1 MKPDTEMHHHDDKPL
16 RKDFLPFHQ
25 PLIGA
30 EEEAEVIQTLRSG
43 WLTTG
48 PRTQEFERD
57 FAEYIGCNHAIGLN
71 SCTAGLHLALVA
83 IGVGEGDE
91 VITTPITF
99 PATANVIVHQRA
111 RPVFADVDPETL
123 NINPEKIE
131 EKISPRTRAIIP
143 VHLAGHPCEMDSIS
157 EIAQKHNIKVI
168 EDAAHALEAEYHGR
182 KVGVLG
188 NVAAF
193 SFYATKNI
201 TTGEG
206 GMLTTNDDELA
217 DKVGILRLHGISRD
231 AWKRYGLEGYRHWD
245 TLYAGYK
252 YNMPDIQAAIGIHQ
266 LKKAEKFLQVR
277 KKYVEMYDKAFAKI
291 PEIKILGRK
300 ENIKHSHYLYVIQVK
315 TEDLTADRDIIMNAI
330 QAENIGIGIHFRALH
345 LQPYYKNT
353 YGFKLGDFP
362 NAEYA
367 SDRVISLPL
376 YPAMTEGDAAD
387 VIKATSRVISRY
399 RKRHWSK
406 KYGASAK

>member
-1 MKPDTEMHHHDDKPL
+1 VEICNSEDGL
-16 RKDFLPFHQ
+16 VRKDFLPFHR

-30 EEEAEVIQTLRSG
+30 EEESEVIQCLRSG
-43 WLTTG
+43 WITTG
-48 PRTQEFERD
+48 PRTQEFERA
-57 FAEYIGCNHAIGLN
+57 FADYIGCRHAIGLN

-83 IGVGEGDE
+83 LGIGEGDE

-111 RPVFADVDPETL
+111 RPVFADIDLETL
-123 NINPEKIE
+123 NIDPDKIE
-131 EKISPRTRAIIP
+131 ERISTKTRAIIP
-143 VHLAGHPCEMDSIS
+143 VHFAGHPCEMDRIS
-157 EIAQKHNIKVI
+157 EIAQKYNLKVI

-188 NVAAF
+188 NAAAF

-217 DKVGILRLHGISRD
+217 DKIDILRLHGISRD
-231 AWKRYGLEGYRHWD
+231 AWKRYGLEGYKHWD
-245 TLYAGYK
+245 TIYPGYK
-252 YNMPDIQAAIGIHQ
+252 YNMFDIQAAIGIHQ
-266 LKKAEKFLQVR
+266 LKKVDKFLQIR
-277 KKYVEMYDKAFAKI
+277 RKYVEMYDKAFEKI
-291 PEIKILGRK
+291 PEIKILSRR

-315 TEDLTADRDIIMNAI
+315 TEDSTADRDIIMNAI
-330 QAENIGIGIHFRALH
+330 QSENIGIGIHFRALH

-353 YGFKLGDFP
+353 YGFKPGDFP

-376 YPAMTEGDAAD
+376 YPAMTEEDVTD
-387 VIKATSRVISRY
+387 VIKTVTRVISRY
-399 RKRHWSK
+399 RR
-406 KYGASAK
+406 

>member
-1 MKPDTEMHHHDDKPL
+1 MEICNSEDGL
-16 RKDFLPFHQ
+16 VRKDFLPFHR

-30 EEEAEVIQTLRSG
+30 EEESEVIQCLRSG
-43 WLTTG
+43 WITTG
-48 PRTQEFERD
+48 PRTQEFERA
-57 FAEYIGCNHAIGLN
+57 FADYIGCRHAIGLN

-83 IGVGEGDE
+83 LGIGEGDE

-111 RPVFADVDPETL
+111 RPVFADIDLGTL
-123 NINPEKIE
+123 NIDPDKIE
-131 EKISPRTRAIIP
+131 ERISTKTRAIIP
-143 VHLAGHPCEMDSIS
+143 VHFAGHPCEMDRIS
-157 EIAQKHNIKVI
+157 EIAQKYNLKVI

-188 NVAAF
+188 NAAAF

-217 DKVGILRLHGISRD
+217 DKIDILRLHGISRD
-231 AWKRYGLEGYRHWD
+231 AWKRYGLEGYKHWD
-245 TLYAGYK
+245 TIYPGYK
-252 YNMPDIQAAIGIHQ
+252 YNMFDIQAAIGIHQ
-266 LKKAEKFLQVR
+266 LKKVEKFLQIR
-277 KKYVEMYDKAFAKI
+277 RKYVEMYDKAFEKI
-291 PEIKILGRK
+291 PEIKILSRR
-300 ENIKHSHYLYVIQVK
+300 ENIKHSHHLYVILVK
-315 TEDLTADRDIIMNAI
+315 TEDSTADRDIIVNAI
-330 QAENIGIGIHFRALH
+330 QSENIGIGIHFRALH

-353 YGFKLGDFP
+353 YSFKLGDFP

-376 YPAMTEGDAAD
+376 YPAMTEEDVTD
-387 VIKATSRVISRY
+387 VIKTVTRVISRY
-399 RKRHWSK
+399 RR
-406 KYGASAK
+406 

>member
-1 MKPDTEMHHHDDKPL
+1 VEICNSEDGL
-16 RKDFLPFHQ
+16 VRKDFLPFHR

-30 EEEAEVIQTLRSG
+30 EEESEVIQCLRSG
-43 WLTTG
+43 WITTG
-48 PRTQEFERD
+48 PRTQEFERA
-57 FAEYIGCNHAIGLN
+57 FADYIGCRHAIGLN

-83 IGVGEGDE
+83 LGIGEGDE

-111 RPVFADVDPETL
+111 RPVFADIDPGTL
-123 NINPEKIE
+123 NIDPDKIE
-131 EKISPRTRAIIP
+131 ERISTKTRAIIP
-143 VHLAGHPCEMDSIS
+143 VHFAGHPCEMDRIS
-157 EIAQKHNIKVI
+157 EIAQKYNLKVI

-188 NVAAF
+188 NAAAF

-217 DKVGILRLHGISRD
+217 DKIDILRLHGISRD
-231 AWKRYGLEGYRHWD
+231 AWKRYGLEGYKHWD
-245 TLYAGYK
+245 TIYPGYK
-252 YNMPDIQAAIGIHQ
+252 YNMFDIQAAIGIHQ
-266 LKKAEKFLQVR
+266 LKKVDKFLQIR
-277 KKYVEMYDKAFAKI
+277 RKYVEMYDKAFEKI
-291 PEIKILGRK
+291 PEIKILSRR

-315 TEDLTADRDIIMNAI
+315 TEDSTADRDIIMNAI
-330 QAENIGIGIHFRALH
+330 QSENIGIGIHFRALH

-353 YGFKLGDFP
+353 YGFKPGDFP

-376 YPAMTEGDAAD
+376 YPAMTEEDVTD
-387 VIKATSRVISRY
+387 VIKTVTRVISRY
-399 RKRHWSK
+399 RR
-406 KYGASAK
+406 